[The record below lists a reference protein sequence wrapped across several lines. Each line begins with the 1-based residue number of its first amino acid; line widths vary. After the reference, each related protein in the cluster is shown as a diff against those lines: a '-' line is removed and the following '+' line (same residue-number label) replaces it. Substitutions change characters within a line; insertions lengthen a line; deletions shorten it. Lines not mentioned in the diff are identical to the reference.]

1 MLNVLKPSSQ
11 DIVCVVGAG
20 AVGLSA
26 IMALNL
32 LEKKPK
38 QIIVIDIV
46 DERLKLARKYGAT
59 HVFNSTKEKN
69 LPNALK
75 RITNFEGIDASIDTT
90 GRPEVIEDLLEATAK
105 LGTVCSVGVGKV
117 CLTYCCCM
125 LICILTKDIA

>member
-1 MLNVLKPSSQ
+1 MLNVLKPSSE
-11 DIVCVVGAG
+11 DIVCVVGG
-20 AVGLSA
+20 GTVGLAA

-46 DERLKLARKYGAT
+46 EERLKLAKKYGAT
-59 HVFNSTKEKN
+59 HVINPTKEKK

-90 GRPEVIEDLLEATAK
+90 GRTEVIEDLLEATAK

-117 CLTYCCCM
+117 CCTNRCCI
-125 LICILTKDIA
+125 LVCILTKDIA